1 MINDQVEKHHL
12 IFYTVTILVIF
23 LVEYFIKWLS
33 NLKSDPI
40 GLIFYILLLI
50 LFTNLLLFVI
60 YGHAVM
66 NFLGFDYKTE
76 NPISDRDILLT
87 SPAIITT
94 FLIDDL
100 FNSVKS
106 LIPEYSL
113 LLTIILLPFLYLG
126 IYKINKGILPY
137 IFP

>member
-1 MINDQVEKHHL
+1 MIGGQVEKHHL
-12 IFYTVTILVIF
+12 MFYIGTILVIF
-23 LVEYFIKWLS
+23 LIECFLKSLP
-33 NLKSDPI
+33 NLKSDSI
-40 GLIFYILLLI
+40 GLIVYVLLLI
-50 LFTNLLLFVI
+50 VFTNLLLFVI

-66 NFLGFDYKTE
+66 NFLGFNYEAK
-76 NPISDRDILLT
+76 NPIYYRDFLLT